1 MMRSYAAGLPVLTGI
16 LGVLCVRPA
25 LAQVASCSP
34 MGIEAGSSVSARW
47 PALVDSVRL
56 AFEARADIDRCA
68 RVELTMRDASITVA
82 VVLPDGR
89 STTRSVS
96 RGEDIVPTLEALLL
110 LPQRSAQTQTPAVE
124 PLVSDAPPA
133 SSLSTPPSESS
144 PPGPPEP
151 PAAPGLAIRERD
163 ASAPSPGHLPSRLRI
178 ELSVITGARIG
189 DGQTGVGLGALSLL
203 DVSRWLVG
211 FEGRADR
218 YQTLA
223 GGASPE
229 GAFELAVLGGRRFR
243 FQNVALDLTAGPAVV
258 PQGTTTLET
267 HSAITGN
274 GLTESTSSTAPRLL
288 LGARVS
294 FGALSMVHTF
304 VGIDGELGPPRAGDG
319 EDVPGAPRLPLW
331 TLGLALGATV
341 GTR

>member
-1 MMRSYAAGLPVLTGI
+1 
-16 LGVLCVRPA
+16 
-25 LAQVASCSP
+25 
-34 MGIEAGSSVSARW
+34 
-47 PALVDSVRL
+47 
-56 AFEARADIDRCA
+56 
-68 RVELTMRDASITVA
+68 VA

-89 STTRSVS
+89 SATRSVS
-96 RGEDIVPTLEALLL
+96 RPEDTVPTLEALLL
-110 LPQRSAQTQTPAVE
+110 LPQRGAQAQTLAVE
-124 PLVSDAPPA
+124 PLVSEAPPA

-144 PPGPPEP
+144 PPGPPEV
-151 PAAPGLAIRERD
+151 PAGPGLAVPERD
-163 ASAPSPGHLPSRLRI
+163 ASAASPGHSPSRVRI
-178 ELSVITGARIG
+178 ELSVLTGARIG

-203 DVSRWLVG
+203 DLSGWLVG

-229 GAFELAVLGGRRFR
+229 GALELAVLGGRRFR

-258 PQGTTTLET
+258 PQGTTTLKA

-274 GLTESTSSTAPRLL
+274 GITESTSSTAPRLL

-294 FGALSMVHTF
+294 FGALSTLHTF

-341 GTR
+341 GTP